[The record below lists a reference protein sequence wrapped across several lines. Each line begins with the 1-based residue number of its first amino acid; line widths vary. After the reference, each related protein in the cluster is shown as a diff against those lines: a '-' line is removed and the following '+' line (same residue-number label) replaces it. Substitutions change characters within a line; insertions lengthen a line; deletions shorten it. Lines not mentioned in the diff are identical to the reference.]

1 MLLLLLFMQNL
12 RCKKETYSG
21 NYGNDDVITV
31 GRTGLIPEW
40 VSDKSMG
47 CEVTIELP
55 KKWYKDDNFLGFAL
69 FFHFVNVPPPPPS
82 CEFSISQDD
91 QLISVSALWLY
102 DNYINNYKEGLE
114 ALVVYF
120 FPQIVIPSE
129 YRSRRWKYFKA
140 CIKRNRGVKSV
151 GIHPLYAQAQ
161 DDNKKRLRNDK
172 PTAKEE
178 SQSESELHHKRSRQ
192 HVF

>member
-21 NYGNDDVITV
+21 YSRIHATV
-31 GRTGLIPEW
+31 TGGRTGLIPEW

-69 FFHFVNVPPPPPS
+69 FFHFVHFPPC
-82 CEFSISQDD
+82 CEFSISQGD
-91 QLISVSALWLY
+91 QFISMSADFDFMFSDFDFIKNLE
-102 DNYINNYKEGLE
+102 KGSE
-114 ALVVYF
+114 ALVVFF
-120 FPQIVIPSE
+120 FPQIVIPNE

-140 CIKRNRGVKSV
+140 CIERNHGVKSV
-151 GIHPLYAQAQ
+151 GMHPLYAKAQ
-161 DDNKKRLRNDK
+161 DDNTKISRNDK
-172 PTAKEE
+172 PEA
-178 SQSESELHHKRSRQ
+178 
-192 HVF
+192 

>member
-1 MLLLLLFMQNL
+1 MQNL
-12 RCKKETYSG
+12 RCKKVTYSRFSG
-21 NYGNDDVITV
+21 LHAVVTE

-69 FFHFVNVPPPPPS
+69 FFHSDHFSPPG
-82 CEFSISQDD
+82 CEFWISKGD
-91 QLISVSALWLY
+91 QFILVIAFPSVLFRYFFLNRS
-102 DNYINNYKEGLE
+102 EGLE
-114 ALVVYF
+114 ALVVLF
-120 FPQIVIPSE
+120 FPKIVIRNE

-140 CIKRNRGVKSV
+140 CLKGNHEVKSV
-151 GIHPLYAQAQ
+151 GMHLLYAQAQ
-161 DDNKKRLRNDK
+161 DDNKKRSRNDK
-172 PTAKEE
+172 PEE
-178 SQSESELHHKRSRQ
+178 SQSESHHKRSRQ